1 MDAEMMRE
9 FDEVAAAAGEELWP
23 GEVVMGGVTYECAVV
38 PPREP
43 EFLGEGGNEPGEVE
57 LVVRIRKVALS
68 TRPALHVALTW
79 GGKRWKVRTV
89 KGGEGDA
96 AWCLS
101 CEPNP

>member
-1 MDAEMMRE
+1 MDAEMLRE
-9 FDEVAAAAGEELWP
+9 FDEVAAEAGEATWP

-43 EFLGEGGNEPGEVE
+43 DALGMGGDEPMDVE
-57 LVVRIRKVALS
+57 LVVRIRKTVLS
-68 TRPALHVALTW
+68 TRPEKHVALTW
-79 GGKRWKVRTV
+79 NRRRWKVRTV